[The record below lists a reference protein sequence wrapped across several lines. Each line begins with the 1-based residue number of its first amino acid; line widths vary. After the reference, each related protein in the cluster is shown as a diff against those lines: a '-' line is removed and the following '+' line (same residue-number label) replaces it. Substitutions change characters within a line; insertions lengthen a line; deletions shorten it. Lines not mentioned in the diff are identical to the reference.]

1 MIMLAS
7 IAGIV
12 PGHYEV
18 LVWGSMGIV
27 AVVLMGF
34 GLLWFRRKY
43 HPDSTSGETLGSSFS
58 MQSVEGMRDRGLI
71 SEEEFRR
78 LRAKSL
84 GLDAPVTD
92 NDNSALSSPNDVD
105 DGATEEPQ
113 EVDPSN
119 ESQDHK
125 ESK

>member
-1 MIMLAS
+1 MLAS

-12 PGHYEV
+12 PGHHEV

-27 AVVLMGF
+27 VIVLMGF

-43 HPDSTSGETLGSSFS
+43 HPDSTAGQTLGSSFS

-71 SEEEFRR
+71 SEEEFRS

-92 NDNSALSSPNDVD
+92 NDNSALSRANDVD
-105 DGATEEPQ
+105 DGATEEPR
-113 EVDPSN
+113 EVDTSN

>member
-1 MIMLAS
+1 MLAS
-7 IAGIV
+7 IVGIA
-12 PGHYEV
+12 PGYQEV
-18 LVWGSMGIV
+18 LVWGSMGVV

-34 GLLWFRRKY
+34 GLLWFRRRY
-43 HPDSTSGETLGSSFS
+43 HPDSVAGETSGSSFS
-58 MQSVEGMRDRGLI
+58 IQSVESMRDRGLI

-78 LRAKSL
+78 LRVKSL

-92 NDNSALSSPNDVD
+92 NENSALSRASDVD
-105 DGATEEPQ
+105 DGAQEPQ
-113 EVDPSN
+113 DVDTSN